1 MTDSGNI
8 MNFHFFYKV
17 AKTIRC
23 LLKFT
28 NEDFITDEWLQFC
41 SPKIFLVLNTRK
53 DTGILA
59 RRNSIK
65 REGEINI
72 ELHKLSI
79 CWGSLPLPSHI
90 SHFDSFKLGD
100 KTWGK
105 NHLEAIIG
113 SAQGV
118 QHFWLLRSGRGVYF
132 HHHEDIVICV
142 AAVLWEDLPSPI
154 VLTNMRSSLEP
165 HSSAT
170 RGKHIQ

>member
-28 NEDFITDEWLQFC
+28 NEEFITDEWLQFC

-79 CWGSLPLPSHI
+79 CWDSLPLPSHI

-118 QHFWLLRSGRGVYF
+118 QHFWLLRSGRGGIFSSPWGYCYMCGS
-132 HHHEDIVICV
+132 CV
-142 AAVLWEDLPSPI
+142 
-154 VLTNMRSSLEP
+154 MGRSAISYSVNKYEIIIGT
-165 HSSAT
+165 S
-170 RGKHIQ
+170 